1 MANQKKVVLLDLD
14 GVLNTYTSD
23 YEPCYIPPAR
33 EDTLDFVKKLS
44 KKYEVKLFT
53 TRDKFLASIW
63 LMENHLDDY
72 IKDITNV
79 KEVAW
84 LIVDDRC
91 VRFNGDYDKLL
102 SDINNFQVW
111 YKS

>member
-1 MANQKKVVLLDLD
+1 MGKQKKKILLDLD

-23 YEPCYIPPAR
+23 YEPSYIPPAR
-33 EDTLDFVKKLS
+33 KDTVEFVKKLAQ
-44 KKYEVKLFT
+44 KYEIKLFT

-63 LMENHLDDY
+63 LIENQLNDY

-84 LIVDDRC
+84 LFVDDRC
-91 VRFNGDYDKLL
+91 IRFNGNYTDLL
-102 SDINNFQVW
+102 RDIEDFKVW
-111 YKS
+111 YKN